1 MKALG
6 FAANTV
12 LYLIVG
18 EAMWLGAIG
27 GLVGLC
33 GAQVMIAGMRTL
45 PAAMIGLASLSLS
58 PGLIAITLL
67 LAGACG
73 LFAAL
78 PAAWRS
84 SRRSIIEC
92 LRQAD

>member
-6 FAANTV
+6 FTPNTV
-12 LYLIVG
+12 LCLIVG
-18 EAMWLGAIG
+18 EAVWLGAIG

-45 PAAMIGLASLSLS
+45 PAAMVSLASLSLS
-58 PGLIAITLL
+58 AGVMAITLL

-73 LFAAL
+73 FFAAL
-78 PAAWRS
+78 PAAWRG